1 MNDREK
7 KKERQK
13 IEKSKYLKNKNN
25 FLDEIKSIFHNYIRA
40 IIWWKKKKCK
50 IEDTSFEIEIENDKN
65 DNT

>member
-1 MNDREK
+1 MDDREK

-13 IEKSKYLKNKNN
+13 IEKRKYLKNKNN

-40 IIWWKKKKCK
+40 IIWWKKKCK